1 MLEGERYLSLVTFRR
16 DGREVATPIWFA
28 EESGA
33 LVAFSAG
40 DAGKVK
46 RLRNSPRAR
55 FAACDA
61 RGRVHG
67 PWHDARAEVV
77 TDPAAVARGLASL
90 HAKYGWQMF
99 LADFFSRLTGRYAKR
114 AYLRVTP
121 QAKS

>member
-1 MLEGERYLSLVTFRR
+1 MLEGENYLSLATFRR

-28 EESGA
+28 ADGGA
-33 LVAFSAG
+33 LVAFTAR

-46 RLRNSPRAR
+46 RLRNSSRAR

-67 PWHDARAEVV
+67 PWHEASAEVI
-77 TDPAAVARGLASL
+77 TDPPAIQRALASL
-90 HAKYGWQMF
+90 RAKYGWLM
-99 LADFFSRLTGRYAKR
+99 AATDFFSRLTGRYAKR

-121 QAKS
+121 LPSS